1 VTKMP
6 PLCILSPL
14 SESRGDDMQ
23 SPRVTGRL
31 SLALDALVTQDA
43 GIHERLAAAR
53 DHVLTLESH
62 DIDSINEPDER
73 EQLNAIMAELQTAGN
88 LTSAEGSEL
97 AGRILEIL
105 CGDAMSL
112 SETGVGDEAIEAA
125 RTVLGGRASKLR
137 GESYPRSVPSR
148 YAWDEIALLDQ
159 RNQGCPGISAL

>member
-1 VTKMP
+1 M
-6 PLCILSPL
+6 
-14 SESRGDDMQ
+14 
-23 SPRVTGRL
+23 
-31 SLALDALVTQDA
+31 TQDA

-97 AGRILEIL
+97 GRPYTRIL
-105 CGDAMSL
+105 CGDAMRSPL
-112 SETGVGDEAIEAA
+112 AKRASATRPIEAA

-137 GESYPRSVPSR
+137 GESYPRSVPSVR
-148 YAWDEIALLDQ
+148 LDEIALLDQ